1 LSQEEEFVSEPV
13 VIYEK
18 RDHVAVITLNRPEKL
33 NAYNAEVL
41 TLESEIWADFRDDPD
56 LYVAILTGAGEKSFC
71 AGADLSMMN
80 TIRDEDSPDSSI
92 NRIPLFHMGHHKVYK
107 PIIAAINGY
116 CVSGGLAH
124 ALMCDIRIAAEH
136 SRFAFQQVKFAA
148 VPSVIGTVV
157 LPKYI
162 GLSNALYMIL
172 TAKQIDAETA
182 LRWGLIHEVVPADKV
197 MDAAWEMA
205 ETILLNSP
213 SHMMA
218 KKEGALRGISLP
230 IDEAKLMAASL
241 DIQVPI
247 AESKEG
253 TSAFLEKRKPD
264 WSVARAG

>member
-1 LSQEEEFVSEPV
+1 MSEPV
-13 VIYEK
+13 VLYEK
-18 RDHVAVITLNRPEKL
+18 RGHVAQITLNRPEKL

-41 TLESEIWADFRDDPD
+41 TLESEIWTDFRDDPD
-56 LYVAILTGAGEKSFC
+56 LYVAILTGAGDRAFC

-80 TIRDEDSPDSSI
+80 TIRDEDTPDQLI
-92 NRIPLFHMGHHKVYK
+92 NEIPLFHMGHLKINK

-124 ALMCDIRIAAEH
+124 ALMCDIRIGTPD
-136 SRFAFQQVKFAA
+136 SRYAFQQVKFAA

-172 TAKQIDAETA
+172 TAKQIDAQRA
-182 LRWGLIHEVVPADKV
+182 LNWGLIHEIAEPENL

-205 ETILLNSP
+205 ETLLMNSP
-213 SHMMA
+213 SHMQA

-230 IDEAKLMAASL
+230 FDEAKLMAAQL
-241 DIQVPI
+241 DMRVPV

-253 TSAFLEKRKPD
+253 TSAFLEKRAPD
-264 WSVARAG
+264 WSKAVRT

>member
-1 LSQEEEFVSEPV
+1 MSEPV

-18 RDHVAVITLNRPEKL
+18 KGHVALITLNRPEKL
-33 NAYNAEVL
+33 NAYNADVL
-41 TLESEIWADFRDDPD
+41 DLESKIWADFRDDPN
-56 LYVAILTGAGEKSFC
+56 LYVAILTGAGDRAFC

-80 TIRDEDSPDSSI
+80 TIRDEDSPDERI
-92 NRIPLFHMGHHKVYK
+92 NKIPLFHMGQHQIYK

-124 ALMCDIRIAAEH
+124 ALMCDIRIATPSA
-136 SRFAFQQVKFAA
+136 RFAFQQVKFAA

-162 GLSNALYMIL
+162 GLSNAMYMIL
-172 TAKQIDAETA
+172 SAEQIDAQTA
-182 LRWGLIHEVVPADKV
+182 LSWGLVHKVVAQEDL
-197 MDAAWEMA
+197 MTSAWAMA
-205 ETILLNSP
+205 ETLLMNSP

-230 IDEAKLMAASL
+230 IEEAKMMAASL
-241 DIQVPI
+241 EVSVPV

-264 WSVARAG
+264 WDKVRTS

>member
-1 LSQEEEFVSEPV
+1 MSEPV
-13 VIYEK
+13 VLYEK
-18 RDHVAVITLNRPEKL
+18 RGHVALITLNRPEKL

-56 LYVAILTGAGEKSFC
+56 LYVAILTGAGERAFC

-80 TIRDEDSPDSSI
+80 TIRDDDTPDQRI
-92 NRIPLFHMGHHKVYK
+92 NEIPLFHMGHHKINK

-124 ALMCDIRIAAEH
+124 ALMCDIRIGTPS
-136 SRFAFQQVKFAA
+136 SRYAFQQVKFAA

-172 TAKQIDAETA
+172 TAKQIDAQKA
-182 LRWGLIHEVVPADKV
+182 LTWGLIHEIVEPEDL
-197 MDAAWEMA
+197 MTAAWEMA
-205 ETILLNSP
+205 DTLLLNSP
-213 SHMMA
+213 SHMQA

-230 IDEAKLMAASL
+230 IDEAKLMAANL
-241 DIQVPI
+241 DMMVPV

-253 TSAFLEKRKPD
+253 TSAFLEKRPPD
-264 WSVARAG
+264 WSKVLRK